1 MGFSVAMLS
10 PQIGMPLFV
19 MFLGGIGDTM
29 ANGFKYAYSRI
40 CCRLVFHSL
49 ISVGLNQNLDISD
62 GVESNVSF
70 LSGSQDNL

>member
-1 MGFSVAMLS
+1 MCFSVAMLS
-10 PQIGMPLFV
+10 SQIGMPLFV

-40 CCRLVFHSL
+40 CCRLVFHSVIIVGVKQL
-49 ISVGLNQNLDISD
+49 IDNSD